1 MFKYS
6 INVMFGN
13 LGVYKEIEAESL
25 EIANEIALELAR
37 EKFEENIDIITYEV
51 LEITDS
57 GIITQEDNNG

>member
-1 MFKYS
+1 
-6 INVMFGN
+6 MFGN